1 MRAIFC
7 IDPGK
12 STGVA
17 WGILNEQYKGYAL
30 EAVRDRINSG
40 SITITADEVQ
50 QTRLLYKLWTEF
62 KRRTVTKNL
71 LEPDQIDLVIE
82 DFVLFPGEKPG
93 RDTTVAERVAWC
105 FEGYRMANF
114 DRHRPHANPPMRH
127 YTSITW
133 QKSGAASRFAQKDI
147 LTRADA
153 WIVGKQHERSAFA
166 HMILRTN
173 VLMDNRKPHT

>member
-1 MRAIFC
+1 
-7 IDPGK
+7 
-12 STGVA
+12 
-17 WGILNEQYKGYAL
+17 
-30 EAVRDRINSG
+30 
-40 SITITADEVQ
+40 
-50 QTRLLYKLWTEF
+50 
-62 KRRTVTKNL
+62 
-71 LEPDQIDLVIE
+71 
-82 DFVLFPGEKPG
+82 
-93 RDTTVAERVAWC
+93 
-105 FEGYRMANF
+105 MANF